1 MVEGKYPESRKH
13 PAQLWALQSLHVF
26 HGTSMSME
34 GRQPNPYSSLEYT
47 LYCKAS
53 KPPVCMDRIEMGMP
67 SSQLWLNDLFP
78 LSFSLFLSLQ
88 EGKAN
93 RKEGLKSFQKG
104 YIVCLLKPTSFLSCL
119 FLKGGNLGNCGCYCI
134 LLLRFVLTDFS
145 SSSIYSL

>member
-1 MVEGKYPESRKH
+1 MKQVYAHTYINPVFIELPKRQGLVQGWHCFMSYQTGQVLEAGADCRSIQVPYQHWYDQFPLHPHLHPKNYSCISMEVLCMMVEGKYPESRKH

-67 SSQLWLNDLFP
+67 SSQL
-78 LSFSLFLSLQ
+78 
-88 EGKAN
+88 
-93 RKEGLKSFQKG
+93 
-104 YIVCLLKPTSFLSCL
+104 
-119 FLKGGNLGNCGCYCI
+119 
-134 LLLRFVLTDFS
+134 
-145 SSSIYSL
+145 